1 MAATVGVNHALRDR
15 EAGGAGPLAVEGL
28 LMLGGR
34 RGSRGPGLRGCKG
47 LVRPGPGL
55 SRGVQRLFPGGL
67 LTAAS
72 SRPRRGPER
81 PPLDGMG
88 TGPERSPRLL
98 ELSPASSPRC
108 PVQRGPQGPGS
119 CVGRRPP
126 LLGAPGRGARPGQAP
141 PAWRT
146 QKPPGSLHLD
156 APVGGRVIR
165 QGGRDASGP
174 IPPRSWE
181 GSRRDL
187 GNSLGSGRLDA
198 S

>member
-1 MAATVGVNHALRDR
+1 MAPRDR
-15 EAGGAGPLAVEGL
+15 EARGAGPLAVEGL

-34 RGSRGPGLRGCKG
+34 LGSRGPGLRGRKG
-47 LVRPGPGL
+47 LMRPSPGL

-72 SRPRRGPER
+72 SRPRCGPER
-81 PPLDGMG
+81 LPLDEMG

-98 ELSPASSPRC
+98 ELSTASSPRC
-108 PVQRGPQGPGS
+108 PVQRDPQGPGS

-141 PAWRT
+141 PTWRT
-146 QKPPGSLHLD
+146 PKPPASLHLD
-156 APVGGRVIR
+156 APVGWRFGKQAVTL
-165 QGGRDASGP
+165 QD
-174 IPPRSWE
+174 PPRSWK
-181 GSRRDL
+181 GSRRCL
-187 GNSLGSGRLDA
+187 GNYLGSGRLDA